1 MDREVKRLKQ
11 SRIPIIKVHWNSRQG
26 AEYTWEH
33 EDQFRKKYPH
43 LFSEP
48 ITEEVEV
55 LVLLLKKNYQ
65 NISIDGQ
72 ALTRMKNL
80 WILKICFPN
89 VEGRW
94 QPFSFSGRLDSLS
107 NKLRLLY
114 WHGLPLEFLPSN
126 FYPENIVTI
135 DLSYSHIK
143 RLWTTPKVKFIK
155 LRYCRYLTSTHDFS
169 EMKNLEELTLEGCK
183 KLVKVHL
190 STRMLK
196 KLVVLNLR
204 NCRHLKSFPSK
215 MEMSLNFSYCNL
227 EQVPDAIGSLSC
239 LRKLNLKGN
248 NFTRFPRSLR
258 QLSHLITL
266 TLDCCKKLEVLHELR
281 SSLRIIEARDC
292 TSLCS
297 ITKSSKINTS
307 SYSYLNNCPKL
318 FTNIAIESQVSIS
331 ETQCLESAITSQGS
345 KNQFSSFLLYAGI
358 YNNRCEFFRSLGSF
372 IGTIDI
378 TYHGNTILEW
388 FKNKSIGNRVKVEL
402 PDTLVLGSL
411 SDPFSVSVDLNIKS
425 PKCKEAEGCSAS
437 IAKEKLQ
444 LQFFGYLEDHR
455 LSSLPFMQRT
465 AEAEAQFQSK

>member
-1 MDREVKRLKQ
+1 
-11 SRIPIIKVHWNSRQG
+11 
-26 AEYTWEH
+26 
-33 EDQFRKKYPH
+33 
-43 LFSEP
+43 
-48 ITEEVEV
+48 
-55 LVLLLKKNYQ
+55 
-65 NISIDGQ
+65 
-72 ALTRMKNL
+72 
-80 WILKICFPN
+80 
-89 VEGRW
+89 
-94 QPFSFSGRLDSLS
+94 
-107 NKLRLLY
+107 
-114 WHGLPLEFLPSN
+114 
-126 FYPENIVTI
+126 
-135 DLSYSHIK
+135 
-143 RLWTTPKVKFIK
+143 
-155 LRYCRYLTSTHDFS
+155 
-169 EMKNLEELTLEGCK
+169 MKNLEELTLEGCK

-196 KLVVLNLR
+196 KLVVLNMR

-215 MEMSLNFSYCNL
+215 MEMVSFQILIFSGCLKMQKLPEDLGRIKSLTELHIDRTSITELPLFGQQESIRSRWWTFGLLSKQQHPKRSVSLTSFHMLKSLNFSYCNL
-227 EQVPDAIGSLSC
+227 EQVPYAIGSLSC

-266 TLDCCKKLEVLHELR
+266 TLDCCKKLEVLHELL

-307 SYSYLNNCPKL
+307 NYSYLNNCPKL

-358 YNNRCEFFRSLGSF
+358 YNNRCEFFHSLGSF

-378 TYHGNTILEW
+378 TYHGNTIPEW

-402 PDTLVLGSL
+402 PSHWCFNKFRGFGTLLGSL

-425 PKCKEAEGCSAS
+425 LKCKEAEGCSTSVAE
-437 IAKEKLQ
+437 EKLQ

-455 LSSLPFMQRT
+455 LSSLPFMQRY
-465 AEAEAQFQSK
+465 KN